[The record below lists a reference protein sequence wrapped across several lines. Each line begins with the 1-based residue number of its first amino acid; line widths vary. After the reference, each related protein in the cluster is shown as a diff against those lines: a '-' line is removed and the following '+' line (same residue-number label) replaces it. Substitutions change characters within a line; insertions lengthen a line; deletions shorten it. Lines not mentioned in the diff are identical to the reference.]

1 MGQGG
6 TGQCWIGRGGTEQ
19 RGTER
24 DRGDGTVLDIK
35 GRDGTGRD
43 EAVVCRRRRTGTG
56 WDGTG
61 RNGTGRKTSF
71 NGRSFR

>member
-35 GRDGTGRD
+35 GRDGREQRGTERDRVGRD
-43 EAVVCRRRRTGTG
+43 SVGYK
-56 WDGTG
+56 GTG
-61 RNGTGRKTSF
+61 RNRA
-71 NGRSFR
+71 